1 MAKQVVA
8 TTNKTAVGDVLPDF
22 MKDDIGKGTEA
33 ISASSVETP
42 RIKLIQKIS
51 PELDVHNDLR
61 AGEFWHTILEQ
72 SLGTEVRICPIYVDE
87 RFILWRPQEDGG
99 GILARADDG
108 IHWHPAP
115 AEFAVKLKDGT
126 AVKWRTERTVAA
138 SRLDQWGSQN
148 PANPDSPPAAT
159 RMFNMVV
166 TFPDDPEM
174 PPAVVTLQRSAVT
187 VGKKFMGKLKITRAP
202 SFGLIFKMGSTSE
215 TNKAG
220 QGYLNYNFVG
230 DGKVTDEAFYR
241 ANREYYELF
250 KAQGVQIKDM
260 ESLQGE
266 DTEAAGTTDAGSN
279 TGGPSY

>member
-1 MAKQVVA
+1 MAKQ
-8 TTNKTAVGDVLPDF
+8 AVTVKKDNAISDAIPDF
-22 MKDDIGKGTEA
+22 MKDDIGKGHEA
-33 ISASSVETP
+33 VSASSVEVP

-51 PELDVHNDLR
+51 PELDTFNNLR

-72 SLGTEVRICPIYVDE
+72 SLGTEVRICPIYIDE

-115 AEFAVKLKDGT
+115 ATFNVKLKDGT
-126 AVKWRTERTVAA
+126 AVTWRTEKTVAA

-148 PANPDSPPAAT
+148 PSNPDSPPAAT

-202 SFGLIFKMGSTSE
+202 SFGLIFKMGSVNE

-220 QGYLNYNFVG
+220 QGFLNYSFVG

-241 ANREYYELF
+241 SNRDWYEFF
-250 KAQGVQIKDM
+250 KAQGLAVKDV
-260 ESLQGE
+260 ESLQTE
-266 DTEAAGTTDAGSN
+266 DTEANATTGEDKV
-279 TGGPSY
+279 PF

>member
-1 MAKQVVA
+1 MAKQVAVQE
-8 TTNKTAVGDVLPDF
+8 TKAVGDVIPDF
-22 MKDDIGKGTEA
+22 MKEHIGLGTEA

-51 PELDVHNDLR
+51 PELDTFNDLR

-115 AEFAVKLKDGT
+115 AEFKVKLKDGSQVT
-126 AVKWRTERTVAA
+126 WRTERTVAA

-148 PANPDSPPAAT
+148 PANSDSPPAAT
-159 RMFNMVV
+159 RMFNMVC

-202 SFGLIFKMGSTSE
+202 SFGLIFKMGSTNE

-230 DGKVTDEAFYR
+230 DGKVTNEAFYR
-241 ANREYYELF
+241 SNYEYYKLF
-250 KAQGVQIKDM
+250 KEQGVQIRDM
-260 ESLQGE
+260 EGLQKE
-266 DTEAAGTTDAGSN
+266 DLEAAGTTD
-279 TGGPSY
+279 TGDGPKY